1 MMKASEV
8 ASRLD
13 VSKATIYRKA
23 QSGEIPCYRIGNAI
37 RFKIEEVE
45 EAIKDAK
52 KDRTESRSY
61 SAL

>member
-1 MMKASEV
+1 MMRASEV

-23 QSGEIPCYRIGNAI
+23 QSGEIPCYRIGKAV

-45 EAIKDAK
+45 EAIKNAK
-52 KDRTESRSY
+52 KD
-61 SAL
+61 